1 MARRCVESNKMENAP
16 DAGLVRL
23 QPALMEREDRRAG
36 DVPSGVPSTSTTS
49 NPIARSGDGRRPAA
63 SPLLVRGAH
72 VGDLASLRRVDAVH
86 RLDQPEAQLV
96 PYSPLRAGVVALV
109 PGVRTQRPLYV
120 ACAGGRVVGFGQ
132 FQPVRPDQRWQ
143 VVALG
148 AAAGVDAEAVWEALL
163 THGVKSAGA
172 RGVKRLY
179 ARAPQSSPVTPAL
192 RAVGWSPYAIETVF
206 ATQVTARPLS
216 DSTGPALRRQEQADT
231 WAIHQLYNAAVPR
244 QVQYAEAF
252 TSHRWDAHSRRGG
265 HDVGVPAG
273 WLIEEGH
280 HVVGYVRALSRG
292 GVHVLELVYHP
303 ERAEVIVAL
312 VDGALARI
320 PAPVKRVY
328 CAVRGYQAEAMSAL
342 AARGFAPVLEQE
354 LHIKYTT
361 ANVRL
366 PSWEAVPFRVEV
378 RDKLPQRV
386 PSFLHGQPRD
396 ESAT

>member
-1 MARRCVESNKMENAP
+1 MENAP
-16 DAGLVRL
+16 DAGVLRL
-23 QPALMEREDRRAG
+23 QPASMEREGWPAG
-36 DVPSGVPSTSTTS
+36 DGPPGAPSATPSPATA
-49 NPIARSGDGRRPAA
+49 IARSADGRRPAGP
-63 SPLLVRGAH
+63 SLDVRGAH
-72 VGDLASLRRVDAVH
+72 PGDLAGLRRLAVVH

-96 PYSPLRAGVVALV
+96 PYSPLRAGAVALV
-109 PGVRTQRPLYV
+109 PGVRAQRPFYV
-120 ACAGGRVVGFGQ
+120 ACVGAQFVGFAQ

-143 VVALG
+143 LLALG
-148 AAAGVDAEAVWEALL
+148 AVSGVDAETVWEALL
-163 THGVKSAGA
+163 THGVRSAGA

-179 ARAPQSSPVTPAL
+179 ARAPQSSPVAPAL
-192 RAVGWSPYAIETVF
+192 RAVGWAPYAVETVY

-216 DSTGPALRRQEQADT
+216 ESTGPALRRQEQSDT

-252 TSHRWDAHSRRGG
+252 TSHRWDARSRRGG
-265 HDVGVPAG
+265 QDVEIAAG

-280 HVVGYVRALSRG
+280 HVVGYVRAHSRG

-303 ERAEVIVAL
+303 ERSEVVDAL
-312 VDGALARI
+312 VDGALARV
-320 PAPVKRVY
+320 PAPVRRVY
-328 CAVRGYQAEAMSAL
+328 CAVRGYQAEAMTAL
-342 AARGFAPVLEQE
+342 AVRGFAPVLEQE

-378 RDKLPQRV
+378 RDKLPKRV

-396 ESAT
+396 ESVT